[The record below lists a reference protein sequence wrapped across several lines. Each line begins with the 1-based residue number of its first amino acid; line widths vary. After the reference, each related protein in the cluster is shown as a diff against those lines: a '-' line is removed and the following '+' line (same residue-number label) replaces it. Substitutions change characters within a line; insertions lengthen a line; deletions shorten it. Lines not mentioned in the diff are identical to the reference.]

1 MLHAL
6 LSGSPLRAYWRI
18 HFKTLMHPS
27 MLCSNSGGQDS
38 KNVIIDT
45 NE

>member
-6 LSGSPLRAYWRI
+6 LSVNPLGTYWRI

-27 MLCSNSGGQDS
+27 MLCSNSGYQDS